1 MSAPDF
7 AAVSDSTPAMPAQNA
22 TKNAKKSG
30 LAMILDRLW
39 EAASKFSGLAPIA
52 WNSRRRDRHDRD
64 RDREAD
70 RQREQRAQRQRRS
83 ALDERDA
90 DPGDRAELR
99 ADDHRADDEDRRV
112 EQDADG
118 RDEPGEHHERGER
131 PVQLGGLRRPRRHLL
146 PHDGVGRRALR
157 LADRPLHAVGD
168 AGSRPPGRRSS
179 RRAPPRGRAGRSR
192 TTDASSRARS
202 TRMRSP
208 SGRRAAPGRWT
219 RLHAEGSSS
228 SSPRTSS
235 ASAPGTTM
243 RRWYMGP

>member
-7 AAVSDSTPAMPAQNA
+7 ADVSDRIPAIPAQNA

-30 LAMILDRLW
+30 LAMILERLW

-52 WNSRRRDRHDRD
+52 LNSRQATVTSRD

-70 RQREQRAQRQRRS
+70 RQREQRPQRERRS

-118 RDEPGEHHERGER
+118 RDEPGEDHERGER

-157 LADRPLHAVGD
+157 LADRPLHPVGD
-168 AGSRPPGRRSS
+168 VEVDLQDGD
-179 RRAPPRGRAGRSR
+179 RAVA
-192 TTDASSRARS
+192 
-202 TRMRSP
+202 
-208 SGRRAAPGRWT
+208 
-219 RLHAEGSSS
+219 LHAEVAQVAQDDGRLLAREVDEDEIALR
-228 SSPRTSS
+228 PAGGARQMDEV
-235 ASAPGTTM
+235 ARGGLVVEQLEDIVGQRA
-243 RRWYMGP
+243 RHDDAQVVHGP